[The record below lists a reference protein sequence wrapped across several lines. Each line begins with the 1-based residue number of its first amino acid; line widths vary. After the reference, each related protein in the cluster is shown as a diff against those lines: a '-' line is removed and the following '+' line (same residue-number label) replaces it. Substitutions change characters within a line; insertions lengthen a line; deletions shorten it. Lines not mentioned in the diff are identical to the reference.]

1 MTNPND
7 INFRLISQNV
17 RGLNDNLKREV
28 VFNRMREKGEV
39 IFLQETFSTPEKGNQ
54 WRLSWDGSVY
64 LSHGTHN
71 SRGVMILIRKNL
83 EHEVVKVKTD
93 NEGRFIIMKCRIQG
107 VNLIL
112 FNVYAPNIATEHS
125 QFLSKINTE
134 LLHMVDD
141 DCSFVIGG
149 GDWNFTIQS
158 III

>member
-64 LSHGTHN
+64 LSHGMHN
-71 SRGVMILIRKNL
+71 SRGVMILISKNL

-112 FNVYAPNIATEHS
+112 FNVI
-125 QFLSKINTE
+125 
-134 LLHMVDD
+134 
-141 DCSFVIGG
+141 
-149 GDWNFTIQS
+149 
-158 III
+158 